1 MAVFLANS
9 GGAWDNAKK
18 FVEDGHYGGKGSEA
32 HAATVIGDTVGDPF
46 KDTAGPAINPL
57 IKVMNLV
64 ALLIAPAVVQL
75 SYGDDANTALRWA
88 IALVAL
94 AIVVVAV
101 YISKRRPIA
110 VGDAVDAADRP
121 SQRGRSSAPRGRGE
135 LPRCGCGP

>member
-18 FVEDGHYGGKGSEA
+18 LVEDGNYGGKGSDA

-64 ALLIAPAVVQL
+64 SLLIAPAVVQL
-75 SYGDDANTALRWA
+75 SVGTNACAAVRYG
-88 IALVAL
+88 IALVA
-94 AIVVVAV
+94 VVVIIAAV
-101 YISKRRPIA
+101 TVSKRRTSVMTDEVPAASPTQSAA
-110 VGDAVDAADRP
+110 V
-121 SQRGRSSAPRGRGE
+121 
-135 LPRCGCGP
+135 